1 MGRFATRSGE
11 TILAAFWRQGIWVCL
26 GRLLPLV
33 LLGATMRPGYAAE
46 DIATPPEPVPDLE
59 LEPDLEL
66 DQPPSPSL
74 PMAPTAPATPNSLDL
89 PPELIEASPVLRRW
103 LKQTPNLAE
112 DIRRDPSFRTRL
124 RLGYS
129 QFPSTN
135 QAAGWNVGIEDV
147 FLGRTGFTLSADY
160 QAAFNGDRT
169 SWGTDLRY
177 YALPLGSIINIA
189 PQVGY
194 RRLETTRYTTDGIN
208 LGVKLLL
215 VPSRTGAADLSLS
228 QTWVAPGSDAE
239 VGITTLSVGY
249 ALTHH
254 LRLSTDIQ
262 KQNSH
267 FRKDSRVGISLEW
280 MF

>member
-1 MGRFATRSGE
+1 MSNATCSGKSV
-11 TILAAFWRQGIWVCL
+11 LATLWQCSAYI
-26 GRLLPLV
+26 
-33 LLGATMRPGYAAE
+33 LLGILIPLTLLEVSTQPGWAIDE
-46 DIATPPEPVPDLE
+46 QTPLDEPES
-59 LEPDLEL
+59 EL
-66 DQPPSPSL
+66 DIEEPPASEAVAPNSRNPS
-74 PMAPTAPATPNSLDL
+74 NSLDL
-89 PPELIEASPVLRRW
+89 SPALIEASPVLRRW
-103 LKQTPNLAE
+103 LKQTPNIAE
-112 DIRRDPSFRTRL
+112 DIRQDPSFRTRL

-135 QAAGWNVGIEDV
+135 QAGGWNIGVEDI
-147 FLGRTGFTLSADY
+147 FLGRTRLTLSADF

-169 SWGTDLRY
+169 SWGTDLKY
-177 YALPLGSIINIA
+177 YILPLGSIVNVA

-194 RRLETTRYTTDGIN
+194 RHLETTRYTINGVN

-215 VPSRTGAADLSLS
+215 VPSRTGAASLSLS
-228 QTWVAPGSDAE
+228 QTWVAPGDEAE

-249 ALTHH
+249 ALTHN

-262 KQNSH
+262 KQNSS